1 MNAPNDNDEALQK
14 KLKTWR
20 LSSPL
25 PHRFQEEVWRRI
37 VRSQTK
43 PSQPWWQSIVDWFE
57 AALPQPAMA
66 ASFVSALILLGLVA
80 GWWQAKE
87 LKTRVETQMGARYV
101 QAVDPYQT
109 PRPVPSR

>member
-66 ASFVSALILLGLVA
+66 AKSESVA
-80 GWWQAKE
+80 GRKRKNA
-87 LKTRVETQMGARYV
+87 TPGGAALV
-101 QAVDPYQT
+101 IV
-109 PRPVPSR
+109 PRTSAYCSAPLTIT